1 MKKILGLLVGF
12 LFLAPILVLPNSAKA
27 NYSVD
32 TTCAFMDNTMFENV
46 NAGGGYY
53 QTFYPKEN
61 RITSA
66 VLKLGAFLTDSTA
79 TLKILNSSDNVLATQ
94 SLTVTGANPADPT
107 DYSFDSFSAITVT
120 PGQMYK
126 LVLIKSAGVTLYWYK
141 STNCNIQGNGYA
153 NGTSFPGMD
162 YVFTTYGYTVPT
174 PEPTPTPTTQIAA
187 PTNVAAAYL
196 SGTQKVKVSWD
207 KSSTVD
213 IDGYNIY
220 RSENQTKSFVKV
232 GQTDGKTVEYS
243 DAKIAAKK
251 TYYYYVKTYK
261 GSGESAQS
269 NTASVT
275 TPNTL
280 TTSIGSIATN
290 QTNWFFYLL
299 FGGVG
304 LLLIIFL
311 IVYELKL
318 KKLWANGKKIF

>member
-1 MKKILGLLVGF
+1 VKKIFGLLF
-12 LFLAPILVLPNSAKA
+12 SILLLSTILISPNSAKA
-27 NYSVD
+27 NYNIDNKCAYVD
-32 TTCAFMDNTMFENV
+32 TTNQNVDNS
-46 NAGGGYY
+46 GGYY

-66 VLKLGAFLTDSTA
+66 VLMLGALGGNATA
-79 TLKILNSSDNVLATQ
+79 TLKIMDNTGNVLVQQ
-94 SLTVTGANPADPT
+94 SMTVTGVVWPPVTPAPF
-107 DYSFDSFSAITVT
+107 SFDNFSPLTVT

-126 LVLIKSAGVTLYWYK
+126 LVLLRSSGPSLYWY
-141 STNCNIQGNGYA
+141 TTTTCDVQGNGYA
-153 NGTSFPGMD
+153 NGASFPGMD

-174 PEPTPTPTTQIAA
+174 PTPTPTTQIAA
-187 PTNVAAAYL
+187 PTNAAATY
-196 SGTQKVKVSWD
+196 SSSTKKVKVSWD
-207 KSSTVD
+207 KSSTAD

-220 RSENQTKSFVKV
+220 RSENQTNSFAKI
-232 GQTDGKTVEYS
+232 GQTDSKTQEYQ
-243 DAKIAAKK
+243 DANIVAQKNYS
-251 TYYYYVKTYK
+251 YYIKAYK
-261 GSGESAQS
+261 GSNESAQS

-280 TTSIGSIATN
+280 TPISSIATN

-318 KKLWANGKKIF
+318 KKLWAEKGKKLF

>member
-1 MKKILGLLVGF
+1 MKKILGLLVAF
-12 LFLAPILVLPNSAKA
+12 LLLAPILILPNSAKA

-32 TTCAFMDNTMFENV
+32 TTCAFMDATMYENV

-53 QTFYPKEN
+53 QTFYPTQN

-94 SLTVTGANPADPT
+94 SLTVSGANPANPT
-107 DYSFDSFSAITVT
+107 DYSFDSFAAITVT

-126 LVLIKSAGVTLYWYK
+126 IVLIKSAGNTLYWYK

-153 NGTSFPGMD
+153 NGASFPGMD
-162 YVFTTYGYTVPT
+162 YVFTTYGYTVPA
-174 PEPTPTPTTQIAA
+174 PTPTPTTQIAA
-187 PTNVAAAYL
+187 PANVAAAY
-196 SGTQKVKVSWD
+196 SSSTKKVKVSWD
-207 KSSTVD
+207 KSSTAD

-220 RSENQTKSFVKV
+220 RSEDQTKSFAKI
-232 GQTDGKTVEYS
+232 GQTDSKTTQYQ
-243 DAKIAAKK
+243 DANIVAKK
-251 TYYYYVKTYK
+251 TYYYYVKAYK
-261 GSGESAQS
+261 GSNESAQS

-280 TTSIGSIATN
+280 TPISSIATN

-318 KKLWANGKKIF
+318 KKLWAEKGKKLF